1 MLPGRAGRRA
11 DPSRIRLPGESVCTG
26 RMTDLIITFPVRHR
40 PGAEGMP
47 RRCAGPPV
55 ADGATALGEVLP

>member
-1 MLPGRAGRRA
+1 
-11 DPSRIRLPGESVCTG
+11 
-26 RMTDLIITFPVRHR
+26 MTDLIITFPVRHR